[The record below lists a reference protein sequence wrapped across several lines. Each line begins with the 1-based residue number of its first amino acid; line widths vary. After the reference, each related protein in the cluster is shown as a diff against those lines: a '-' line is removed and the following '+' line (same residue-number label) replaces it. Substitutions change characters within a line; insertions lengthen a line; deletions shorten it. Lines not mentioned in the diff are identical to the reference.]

1 MALTLTERFKYGAG
15 GKLFQYLTVTQDQA
29 TSTFSAASVN
39 MSYIDSVYDL
49 GIYAAS
55 NTANTSVLLYT
66 LQTTITADH
75 LNVDMGYPMEIGSKK
90 HLLLIGW

>member
-15 GKLFQYLTVTQDQA
+15 GKLFQYLTVTHDQS

-39 MSYIDSVYDL
+39 MSYIDSVYDM
-49 GIYAAS
+49 GIYATS
-55 NTANTSVLLYT
+55 DPPNSSVLLYH

-75 LNVDMGYPMEIGSKK
+75 LNVDMGYPMKAGSKK